1 MVAGHVDDRK
11 QGLDALAPLRAATVG
26 TEIVVTDSTG
36 AATRWRVVSRE
47 LISKH
52 ALPVERIFARTGP
65 PRLTPRDVRS
75 PLPPRARQLP
85 GQRRRGRG
93 TGPMNQVVA
102 LRRPRIGSVARV
114 NPVPAERVAA
124 GLDDAELGRRFVAG
138 EEQALAWAY
147 ERWAGQIHGM
157 AVRAFGPG
165 PDAEDVTQQVFVS
178 AWTGRARFRPDQGPL
193 PAWLVGI
200 ARHKIADGWARR
212 DRQRR
217 EAEAAASQA
226 RQGPAV
232 AATPGVDSAAT
243 DRVLLLDELERL
255 GQPQRGIVEL
265 AFFEDLTHAQIAD
278 RTGIPL
284 GTVKS
289 HIRRTLER
297 LRTRLE
303 VDGGAL
309 HA

>member
-1 MVAGHVDDRK
+1 MSEV
-11 QGLDALAPLRAATVG
+11 LDLR
-26 TEIVVTDSTG
+26 
-36 AATRWRVVSRE
+36 
-47 LISKH
+47 
-52 ALPVERIFARTGP
+52 
-65 PRLTPRDVRS
+65 PRLMGNVAAVTSEAVPFPR
-75 PLPPRARQLP
+75 
-85 GQRRRGRG
+85 
-93 TGPMNQVVA
+93 
-102 LRRPRIGSVARV
+102 GSAEPDDDEVARRF
-114 NPVPAERVAA
+114 A
-124 GLDDAELGRRFVAG
+124 LGD
-138 EEQALAWAY
+138 EQALAWAY

-178 AWTGRARFRPDQGPL
+178 AWTGRGGFRRESGPL

-200 ARHKIADGWARR
+200 CRHKIADVWAKR

-217 EAEAAASQA
+217 VTEAATVEAQA
-226 RQGPAV
+226 AP
-232 AATPGVDSAAT
+232 AATPTFDTAVA
-243 DRVLLLDELERL
+243 DRVLLLDELDRL
-255 GQPQRGIVEL
+255 GQPQRGIIEL
-265 AFFEDLTHAQIAD
+265 AFFEDLTHVQIAE

-303 VDGGAL
+303 VDGAAL